1 MAKSRK
7 GIHSG
12 ITITFGPGENGSR
25 CSETAKR
32 ISLRENKKKSGDER
46 ITIQPSIGLFSS
58 SLPPPT
64 QPAET
69 SRKTQW
75 VESVFLTYFHLAL
88 REMARSRRVDNEATT
103 PAHLS
108 IRPLR
113 PNRLM
118 LILSSQKYCHRY
130 MSRVAMSE
138 QSVPPRFF
146 GGSKRGRES
155 YLLPPSSFFSFLG
168 RPAASDARL
177 SVIRARRRVRASE
190 KGSGVLF
197 VTTLIL
203 FLLPRPARGV
213 GREAA
218 GHSREATRSISSTDR
233 FHVRLCDPTEENCLW
248 VDGRSPELKK
258 K

>member
-168 RPAASDARL
+168 RLAVSDVRL
-177 SVIRARRRVRASE
+177 PVIRERRRVRFPRRI
-190 KGSGVLF
+190 GSMCGC
-197 VTTLIL
+197 VTLQKRTVSGLTVDHRNSRKSRMSPFIS
-203 FLLPRPARGV
+203 RPFYGPL
-213 GREAA
+213 
-218 GHSREATRSISSTDR
+218 SFTDYQ
-233 FHVRLCDPTEENCLW
+233 
-248 VDGRSPELKK
+248 
-258 K
+258 